1 MRWSLAVLP
10 LLVLALTAACVS
22 IKFGREFPSP
32 DRQLIVVGKTDKAAL
47 ERIFGEPYQVGL
59 DSGDQTWRWFY
70 GQRESGAEVSKDLS
84 VRFNADGTVKSYA
97 FTSNF
102 PDDMA
107 RLK

>member
-1 MRWSLAVLP
+1 MRWAQLIVP
-10 LLVLALTAACVS
+10 LVALALAGCIS

-32 DRQLIVVGKTDKAAL
+32 DRQLIVLGKTDKATL
-47 ERIFGEPYQVGL
+47 ERLFGEPYQVGV
-59 DSGDQTWRWFY
+59 DNGDQTWRWFY
-70 GQRESGAEVSKDLS
+70 GQRDGGSEVSKDLN
-84 VRFNADGTVKSYA
+84 VRFNPDGTVKSYA